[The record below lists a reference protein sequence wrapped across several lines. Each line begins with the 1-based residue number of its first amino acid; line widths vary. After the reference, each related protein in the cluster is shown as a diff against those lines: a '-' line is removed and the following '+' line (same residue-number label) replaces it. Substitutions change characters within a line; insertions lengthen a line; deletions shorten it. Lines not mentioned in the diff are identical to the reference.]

1 MKSNIAV
8 SIRPEPREY
17 APYYE
22 RYVSLVVGDDILVAL
37 EKQLVETIA
46 LLSSRSEA
54 DGDFR
59 YSPGKWN
66 VKEVLGHVADTER
79 IFTYRALRISRNDK
93 TAIEGFEQDD
103 YIRYSPFEHC
113 RLSDVVEEFAG
124 VRQATLSLF
133 HNLDEPAWT
142 RRGVANESE
151 VSVRAL
157 AYIIAGHEL
166 HHRTILRNKYFGN
179 SR

>member
-1 MKSNIAV
+1 MTMKSNIAV
-8 SIRPEPREY
+8 SMRPEPHEY
-17 APYYE
+17 APYCE

-93 TAIEGFEQDD
+93 TPIEGFEQDD
-103 YIRYSPFEHC
+103 YIRYSPFE
-113 RLSDVVEEFAG
+113 RLSSLGRGRG
-124 VRQATLSLF
+124 VCQCPPGNFVAVPQPGRTCMDA
-133 HNLDEPAWT
+133 P
-142 RRGVANESE
+142 RRGQRERSQRE
-151 VSVRAL
+151 G
-157 AYIIAGHEL
+157 AGL
-166 HHRTILRNKYFGN
+166 HNRGA
-179 SR
+179 